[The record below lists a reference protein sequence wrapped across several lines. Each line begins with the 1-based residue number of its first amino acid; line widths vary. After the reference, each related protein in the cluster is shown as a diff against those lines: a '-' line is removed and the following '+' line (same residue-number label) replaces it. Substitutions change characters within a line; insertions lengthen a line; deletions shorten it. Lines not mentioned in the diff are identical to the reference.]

1 MENGKRWL
9 LLAAGTAVYAL
20 GIDLGCHAGFGG
32 TTLSTL
38 WNGLCLLLR
47 IKKQYRFRRNRNEKI
62 IQFCVG
68 ARDAYDVCGSG
79 SGGGTL

>member
-32 TTLSTL
+32 TKRNVPTLFVME
-38 WNGLCLLLR
+38 G
-47 IKKQYRFRRNRNEKI
+47 EM
-62 IQFCVG
+62 
-68 ARDAYDVCGSG
+68 
-79 SGGGTL
+79 